1 LNVKPTRAALG
12 FRVKSGWAVAVLV
25 SGSTSSPKL
34 CNSCE
39 INLSDPR
46 DPATRQP
53 YHAPGGK
60 LETDAS
66 KLKWRTESVRRVTGQ
81 SIVDLFRS
89 YRDDDLRIR
98 AAGLVVGSVIDPAAI
113 ANPHIRAHA
122 LEGQLFRTTL
132 AAALQSHGLH
142 CAIVTERDAYATA
155 AKSLGQ
161 SDAQIKRRLADFGEA
176 ANGPWRAEQKLAA
189 LAAWMSLR

>member
-25 SGSTSSPKL
+25 NGSTSSPKL
-34 CNSCE
+34 RDSRE
-39 INLSDPR
+39 INLSDSR

-53 YHAPGGK
+53 YHAAMGK
-60 LETDAS
+60 LEMNSS
-66 KLKWRTESVRRVTGQ
+66 KLKRRTESVRRVTGQ
-81 SIVDLFRS
+81 SVVDLLRS
-89 YRDDDLRIR
+89 YRDDDLKIR
-98 AAGLVVGSVIDPAAI
+98 AAGIVVGSVIDPAAI

-132 AAALQSHGLH
+132 TAALQSQGIH

-161 SDAQIKRRLADFGEA
+161 SDAQIKRRLADFGAA